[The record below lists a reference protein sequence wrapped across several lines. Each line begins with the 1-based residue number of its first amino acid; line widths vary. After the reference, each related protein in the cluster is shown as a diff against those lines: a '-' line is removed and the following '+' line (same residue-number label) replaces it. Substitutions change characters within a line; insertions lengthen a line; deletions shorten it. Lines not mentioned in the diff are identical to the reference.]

1 MTTKLGVTVALDP
14 DTNVVT
20 IRPDGRLTPQN
31 LQHLVAVFHRA
42 QQLLPG
48 FVVHIDATALR
59 TTPGYHVQHPDFA
72 RSTAAAGFPDGA
84 TWRQGTGCMSGLAG
98 PSRLARTFLMF
109 TGCPDKTETEPAAIR
124 RVTGDK
130 RHNPVF
136 GANAGS
142 SGDNPG
148 IE

>member
-42 QQLLPG
+42 QQLLPR

-59 TTPGYHVQHPDFA
+59 
-72 RSTAAAGFPDGA
+72 
-84 TWRQGTGCMSGLAG
+84 
-98 PSRLARTFLMF
+98 
-109 TGCPDKTETEPAAIR
+109 K
-124 RVTGDK
+124 
-130 RHNPVF
+130 
-136 GANAGS
+136 
-142 SGDNPG
+142 NPG
-148 IE
+148 ITCSTLTSQEVQPPLVSPTVRRGDKERAA